1 VCDASALLA
10 GALPAGWPTA
20 LTRLG
25 TIILESVIQ
34 ITPRQRGLWHK
45 GDATGGEESGM
56 YTFVRT
62 VSGMPGKH
70 AELWTFAH
78 KVKAY
83 AKEKCDFDMDFSTP
97 IGGDPNRIAFISIT
111 PSLAE

>member
-1 VCDASALLA
+1 
-10 GALPAGWPTA
+10 
-20 LTRLG
+20 
-25 TIILESVIQ
+25 
-34 ITPRQRGLWHK
+34 
-45 GDATGGEESGM
+45 M

-111 PSLAE
+111 PSLAEFEAVGTLLAADADYQKLIATVAANVIPGLVHEDLWRSL